1 MPASNHDNDPSWVGF
16 LKATIAGGL
25 LFLLPLIL
33 VVLLFSHAMRI
44 VGKVAH
50 PISEF
55 LTLDKVAGPAGEE
68 GLAVLML
75 ILISVAAGL
84 LARTALERNL
94 MRWSENS
101 FLGGL
106 PQYRLVKSVAEGLA
120 QIENAEELKTGPRQ
134 YRGRMADWTTCL
146 RHCRRVGLRFS
157 SAGPDTNFGQCDV
170 LVRRTGASVVNHD
183 GGCHVDR
190 EAHGHRIRQGAPWDR
205 SCASQNDLISEE
217 GR

>member
-33 VVLLFSHAMRI
+33 VVLLFSHAMQI
-44 VGKVAH
+44 AGKVAH

-55 LTLDKVAGPAGEE
+55 LTLGKVAGPAGEE

-84 LARTALERNL
+84 LARTTPGRNL

-106 PQYRLVKSVAEGLA
+106 PQYRLVKSLAEGLA
-120 QIENAEELKTGPRQ
+120 QIENAEDLKPALVNIEDAWQIGYLLETLQKGWV
-134 YRGRMADWTTCL
+134 AVFF
-146 RHCRRVGLRFS
+146 RR
-157 SAGPDTNFGQCDV
+157 PDTNFGQCDV
-170 LVRRTGASVVNHD
+170 LARRTGASVVNHD
-183 GGCHVDR
+183 GGCHFDR
-190 EAHGHRIRQGAPWDR
+190 EAHGHRIRQGAPWGR

>member
-44 VGKVAH
+44 AGKVAH

-84 LARTALERNL
+84 LARTARGRNL

-120 QIENAEELKTGPRQ
+120 QIENAEDLKPALVNIEDAWQIGYLLETLQKGWV
-134 YRGRMADWTTCL
+134 AA
-146 RHCRRVGLRFS
+146 FS
-157 SAGPDTNFGQCDV
+157 SAGPDTNVGQCDV
-170 LVRRTGASVVNHD
+170 LARRTGASVVNHD
-183 GGCHVDR
+183 GGSHVDR
-190 EAHGHRIRQGAPWDR
+190 EAHGHRIRQGAPWGR
-205 SCASQNDLISEE
+205 SCASQNDL
-217 GR
+217 